1 MGGKRNDLLDQ
12 WGNYVDHCTNR
23 PRGFDRVFEGKPR
36 RSVQPIMDIKEQ
48 LDFAAAQINALIE
61 EYAPPSVKGTALIP
75 RLFAFH

>member
-1 MGGKRNDLLDQ
+1 MGQLCRLFSPIGKASIAPIDLEALIAFSRA
-12 WGNYVDHCTNR
+12 GIR
-23 PRGFDRVFEGKPR
+23 PR